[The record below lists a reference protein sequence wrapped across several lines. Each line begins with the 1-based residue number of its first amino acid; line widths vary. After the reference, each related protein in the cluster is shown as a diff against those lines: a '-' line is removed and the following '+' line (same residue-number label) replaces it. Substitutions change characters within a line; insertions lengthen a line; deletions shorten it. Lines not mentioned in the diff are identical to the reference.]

1 MFSANSAAKSGL
13 VSAALVFADSSVMEE
28 PVRIKERKI
37 CLAVSW
43 FANAN
48 ATSIS
53 TLPGLVIA
61 GSSSLRWLVK
71 RESEQ
76 KSKEDAKGEVKKDA
90 AEDKPTDKPVPTPSP
105 PAQKFYDSDGDSS
118 DSPIEDWDELYSD
131 DDMNATCI
139 VGVRVYSM
147 DEDLEVRVVM
157 EGGELIEGGK
167 KGEADIDN
175 AQVNAGGEREKLE
188 SDSTEDAKPDVNSS
202 AVGIA
207 EEATEEPKG
216 DKDKTN
222 GDSKSD
228 RNSIDST
235 EYDKLHSGT
244 LTPDSV
250 ATWK

>member
-37 CLAVSW
+37 CRAVSW

-71 RESEQ
+71 PESEQ

-105 PAQKFYDSDGDSS
+105 PAQKLYDSDGDSS

-131 DDMNATCI
+131 DDM
-139 VGVRVYSM
+139 VRKLRLTSADPPKRH
-147 DEDLEVRVVM
+147 DERYESEE
-157 EGGELIEGGK
+157 EGL
-167 KGEADIDN
+167 
-175 AQVNAGGEREKLE
+175 
-188 SDSTEDAKPDVNSS
+188 PD
-202 AVGIA
+202 
-207 EEATEEPKG
+207 P
-216 DKDKTN
+216 
-222 GDSKSD
+222 
-228 RNSIDST
+228 
-235 EYDKLHSGT
+235 
-244 LTPDSV
+244 
-250 ATWK
+250 